1 MRGKPGK
8 VREDNKENRNNVVWH
23 TDTKIW
29 TSCLPEYQSK
39 DAVWIESPS
48 KAIQNFQLEPAPN
61 PTNMQT
67 QFTKGN
73 ELEIDKHIV
82 HEIPEKE
89 KLQKTAYLKVT
100 NCQWQLLILP
110 HWLHQLLSHKCK
122 QAYKPMTVAVRSLQE
137 HCSCWSWCQLEHILW
152 STKTP
157 LMTSAIDDGWRT
169 RTGTFGNKKNHLV
182 IKCGHC
188 CSPGP
193 TQNIFESV
201 NQGSLYVIANTKT
214 SAEKKYKHFQADSLN
229 FVSFFCALSK
239 SAFNAPF
246 LKFAFLSLMHRFP
259 TGCSWQVES
268 SIHSEFKLQ
277 FQSLGA
283 EWEFSSYGILDWKLK
298 SVMMIT
304 AENHGTD

>member
-1 MRGKPGK
+1 
-8 VREDNKENRNNVVWH
+8 
-23 TDTKIW
+23 
-29 TSCLPEYQSK
+29 
-39 DAVWIESPS
+39 
-48 KAIQNFQLEPAPN
+48 
-61 PTNMQT
+61 
-67 QFTKGN
+67 
-73 ELEIDKHIV
+73 
-82 HEIPEKE
+82 
-89 KLQKTAYLKVT
+89 
-100 NCQWQLLILP
+100 
-110 HWLHQLLSHKCK
+110 
-122 QAYKPMTVAVRSLQE
+122 
-137 HCSCWSWCQLEHILW
+137 
-152 STKTP
+152 
-157 LMTSAIDDGWRT
+157 MTSSIDDDWRT
-169 RTGTFGNKKNHLV
+169 RTGTFGNKTHHLV

-188 CSPGP
+188 CSAGP

-246 LKFAFLSLMHRFP
+246 LKFAFFSLMHRFP

-277 FQSLGA
+277 FQSPAA